1 MYLEIICLILIIM
14 TLEELCEK
22 YHISESSVITSFP
35 RTQKAIYKK
44 YGIEIEKVG
53 RGKSAI
59 YIEKNLPDDQRALTM
74 YQEKKENMLINN
86 ESLNLINF
94 DFLVFL
100 GIIST
105 PMSMFRGRREDFLE
119 YIGARISADN
129 LFKLEVA
136 FDKLAERDLI
146 TSLKD
151 EDYIIVYIK
160 RKAEKE
166 MKLGIEMIQRCRMLA
181 EKNNKRNWIPLLKVW
196 LGMQVAFNEQPVKMD
211 RLEEITGMSYAQI
224 RDARKILESDEIF
237 KMQKV
242 YTSRLTCVGM
252 AIDLNAFFND

>member
-1 MYLEIICLILIIM
+1 MYIKILSLILFIM
-14 TLEELCEK
+14 TLEELCNK
-22 YHISESSVITSFP
+22 YQISESSVTRAFP
-35 RTQKAIYKK
+35 RTKEAIYKK
-44 YGIEIEKVG
+44 FGIEIEKQG
-53 RGKSAI
+53 RGKSAV
-59 YIEKNLPDDQRALTM
+59 YIEKNLPDDKRALTM

-86 ESLNLINF
+86 ESLSLINF

-100 GIIST
+100 GIVST
-105 PMSMFRGRREDFLE
+105 PMSMFRGRRDDFLE
-119 YIGARISADN
+119 YIGEHASAEN

-136 FDKLAERDLI
+136 LDNLVEMDLI

-166 MKLGIEMIQRCRMLA
+166 MKLGIEMVQKCRMLA
-181 EKNNKRNWIPLLKVW
+181 ERNNKRSWIPLLKVW

-224 RDARKILESDEIF
+224 RDARKILETDEIF
-237 KMQKV
+237 KLQKV
-242 YTSRLTCVGM
+242 YRSRLTCVGM
-252 AIDLNAFFND
+252 SIDLNAFFNE